1 MQQLHTAA
9 KDGSSK
15 HGGMHCGYYYVAS
28 PDEEKEIKHCN
39 QSEKQRCYVIIISHL
54 DAFFV
59 SKKYSFVGIRKVL
72 DEFQVKVRMIDP

>member
-1 MQQLHTAA
+1 MEEREQHFDPQAHMQQLHTAA

-39 QSEKQRCYVIIISHL
+39 QSETEMLRNHYFPFRCYFLSQKV
-54 DAFFV
+54 FFC
-59 SKKYSFVGIRKVL
+59 R
-72 DEFQVKVRMIDP
+72 